1 MKRILFLLLLI
12 SGTAYG
18 QSQPTSSKTRF
29 VNGLYMGT
37 KLDSYFNTADSNALY
52 WRADSVVMAKYKGTA
67 RALAFAS
74 ALGSYKLIADTFFT
88 SGYTT
93 RARTKQVVDSLGNS
107 ITSNT
112 GILWGDGTN
121 VNGSLYTF
129 LNDSVITFR
138 GVKFL
143 QNVSTTQFPSIY
155 STFIGYGAGANFMN
169 GTKGYANTAIGYNA
183 GAGLQS
189 NVTSEASSNTLVGYE
204 SGAGLTTGTSNT
216 ALGTASLGS
225 APAVVKTIAI
235 GWHSMINATD
245 GDDIVAIGS
254 QSLQSN
260 TANSS
265 HTAVGSNSLLNNT
278 TGIRNTAVGYQ
289 SGGGITSGSYN
300 TILGWNSMSSDAN
313 GDYNTVIGY
322 SSSNNLFAG
331 SNNTII
337 GARIVPGSVSN
348 SIIIGNGNGT
358 QKAYHNNS
366 SWDMIDTV
374 KALAFQS
381 IGGITTGAT
390 SYIKGNSISMVM
402 SNTGAGNFNTW
413 QLLGG
418 SSGTTYNWEFSKDNA
433 VANSFEIAPS
443 TAVGGTSF
451 ASSVFRIKNTG
462 DVTITGSTTS
472 NSFIKSGGT
481 STQALIADGSV
492 QTLTSGIYTP
502 TLTNTTNLS
511 ASSLSYATYTRIG
524 NVVHVNIGLGLT
536 PTLSATNTVLTV
548 TLPFTAVNG
557 TQNYVGSGTVFGNL
571 ASNLFASG
579 MVNVT
584 STTQA
589 TFTFYSTALTA
600 SSANFQFQ
608 YILN

>member
-1 MKRILFLLLLI
+1 MKRILILI
-12 SGTAYG
+12 IGLIGVAQAQYS
-18 QSQPTSSKTRF
+18 PTSAKSRF
-29 VNGLYMGT
+29 VNGLALGT
-37 KLDSYFNTADSNALY
+37 KLDSYFNAADSNAIY

-67 RALAFAS
+67 RRLAFLSDIAS
-74 ALGSYKLIADTFFT
+74 KS
-88 SGYTT
+88 
-93 RARTKQVVDSLGNS
+93 
-107 ITSNT
+107 

-129 LNDSVITFR
+129 ANDSVITFR

-155 STFIGYGAGANFMN
+155 STFIGYGAGQNFMN

-225 APAVVKTIAI
+225 ASAVVKTIAI

-265 HTAVGSNSLLNNT
+265 HTAVGSNSLFNNT

-289 SGGGITSGSYN
+289 AGGGITTGSYN
-300 TILGWNSMSSDAN
+300 TILGWNTMSYDAN

-348 SIIIGNGNGT
+348 SIIIGNGNGV
-358 QKAYHNNS
+358 QKAYHDNS

-374 KALAFQS
+374 KALAFQAS
-381 IGGITTGAT
+381 TGGITTGST
-390 SYIKGNSISMVM
+390 SYLRGNSVAMVM

-418 SSGTTYNWEFSKDNA
+418 SAGTAYNWEFSKDNA
-433 VANSFEIAPS
+433 VSNNFEIAPS
-443 TAVGGTSF
+443 TAVGGTTF
-451 ASSVFRIKNTG
+451 AASVFRLG
-462 DVTITGSTTS
+462 ITGNLTLSGNLTAKKIVGNSSTPS
-472 NSFIKSGGT
+472 ISGGSATYIGTGASTSVSGNDMAGEITLVTGTGCT
-481 STQALIADGSV
+481 STGAS
-492 QTLTSGIYTP
+492 
-502 TLTNTTNLS
+502 NRS
-511 ASSLSYATYTRIG
+511 A
-524 NVVHVNIGLGLT
+524 
-536 PTLSATNTVLTV
+536 LTV
-548 TLPFTAVNG
+548 TFATA
-557 TQNYVGSGTVFGNL
+557 
-571 ASNLFASG
+571 
-579 MVNVT
+579 
-584 STTQA
+584 
-589 TFTFYSTALTA
+589 YSTAPVVQIQAIQQGGLSSTDGPSSNFFLRRDAVGTTGFTVYLPVGVTLTD
-600 SSANFQFQ
+600 STTYLITYQV
-608 YILN
+608 IGR